1 MEPMTAALKGLLH
14 GNTIT
19 LETTIPPL
27 EGKRVHVLVEPL
39 EEEIELSTEEQ
50 AELWREW
57 AERGPQGPISDE
69 DAGLP

>member
-1 MEPMTAALKGLLH
+1 MTMTAALKGRLQ

-19 LETTIPPL
+19 LESTIPPL
-27 EGKRVHVLVEPL
+27 EGKRVHVLVEPI
-39 EEEIELSTEEQ
+39 EEEIELSVKEQ

-69 DAGLP
+69 DAELP

>member
-1 MEPMTAALKGLLH
+1 MTAALKGRLQ

-19 LETTIPPL
+19 LESTIPPL
-27 EGKRVHVLVEPL
+27 EGKRVHVLVEPI
-39 EEEIELSTEEQ
+39 EEEIELSVEEQ

-69 DAGLP
+69 DALS